1 MLLLLFLSRS
11 AANFLNFLHFLQD
24 QILIFYVDWL
34 QCKFYVYS
42 LSLSLSLSL
51 MKQFRIK

>member
-11 AANFLNFLHFLQD
+11 AANVLNFLHFLQD

-34 QCKFYVYS
+34 QYKFYVY
-42 LSLSLSLSL
+42 SLSLSL

>member
-34 QCKFYVYS
+34 QYKFYVYS
-42 LSLSLSLSL
+42 LSLSLSHET
-51 MKQFRIK
+51 I